1 MREAKMSGNRDGNK
15 SASNDA
21 EAPAEQDTPQAKDIG
36 LEAVKPPLTG
46 MIGMHIDQLDE
57 DATTGSPNA
66 DLDRDLAED

>member
-1 MREAKMSGNRDGNK
+1 MREAKMSGDKDGKK

-21 EAPAEQDTPQAKDIG
+21 EAPAKQDTQLVHDIDP
-36 LEAVKPPLTG
+36 EAVKPPLTG

-66 DLDRDLAED
+66 DIDRDLAD